1 MGGERGIVS
10 ADVHAWS
17 DGQSE
22 VAVDIYHA
30 VSASDAVW
38 SLVHSEVVG
47 SGVTTVS
54 SDHLLPGGSPNQVF
68 RVNIRYGGTYSTD
81 GTGCSGGQYDDTDD
95 LVFTIAQDEVTTTTT
110 TTTSTT
116 TTATTTTCVDPT
128 THAEMGCVARS
139 GDFVVEVVL
148 IAVTAARMDLAS
160 TKNRD
165 IKLILNENIGLNYPI
180 KYD

>member
-1 MGGERGIVS
+1 MGGEHVTVS

-38 SLVHSEVVG
+38 NLVHSEVVG

-68 RVNIRYGGTYSTD
+68 RVNIRYGGTDSTD

-95 LVFTIAQDEVTTTTT
+95 LVFTVVQDEATTTTT

-116 TTATTTTCVDPT
+116 TTTTTTTTAPSHNNSCGPNDPCGNG
-128 THAEMGCVARS
+128 MCCSQWGYCGRG
-139 GDFVVEVVL
+139 GD
-148 IAVTAARMDLAS
+148 
-160 TKNRD
+160 
-165 IKLILNENIGLNYPI
+165 YC
-180 KYD
+180 

>member
-1 MGGERGIVS
+1 MGKEGERVIVS

-30 VSASDAVW
+30 VSGSDAVW
-38 SLVHSEVVG
+38 NLVHSEVVG

-54 SDHLLPGGSPNQVF
+54 SEHLLPGGSPNQVF
-68 RVNIRYGGTYSTD
+68 RVDIRYGGTYSTD

-95 LVFTIAQDEVTTTTT
+95 LVFTVAQDDVTTTTT

-116 TTATTTTCVDPT
+116 TTTTTTT
-128 THAEMGCVARS
+128 TAS
-139 GDFVVEVVL
+139 P
-148 IAVTAARMDLAS
+148 VTRNPS
-160 TKNRD
+160 C
-165 IKLILNENIGLNYPI
+165 
-180 KYD
+180 